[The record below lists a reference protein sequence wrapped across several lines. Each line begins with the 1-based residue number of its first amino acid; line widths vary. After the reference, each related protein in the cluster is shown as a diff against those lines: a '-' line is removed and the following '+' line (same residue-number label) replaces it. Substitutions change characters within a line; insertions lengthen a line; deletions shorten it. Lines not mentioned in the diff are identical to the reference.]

1 MSALHWQAVSS
12 QLPAAT
18 FAVSQLPKLA
28 WPAIPAAFNSL
39 SSWQCV
45 VEGSAWLMGRRD
57 KRTCKGKVFKGS
69 SGNVRQLT
77 NDQGCS
83 NLQCKFQNV
92 LIHWRAALVPYH
104 NNIYTKMSDVA

>member
-12 QLPAAT
+12 QLPAAS

-28 WPAIPAAFNSL
+28 WPALPAAFNSL

-69 SGNVRQLT
+69 SGNVSQLT
-77 NDQGCS
+77 ID
-83 NLQCKFQNV
+83 
-92 LIHWRAALVPYH
+92 
-104 NNIYTKMSDVA
+104 